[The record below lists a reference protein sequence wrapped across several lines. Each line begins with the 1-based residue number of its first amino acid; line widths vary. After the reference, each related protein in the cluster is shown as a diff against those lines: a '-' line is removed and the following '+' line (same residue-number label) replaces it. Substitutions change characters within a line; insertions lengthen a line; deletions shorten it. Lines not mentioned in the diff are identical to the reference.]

1 MKKLI
6 TFFCAGLITIGLS
19 AQTDQG
25 SMMIGVNSNLSYQST
40 TIEDGDAVSTMN
52 VGGTFGYF
60 LMENIAGVAS
70 FGYSKTG
77 EADAVTSFGIGARYY
92 MNNMYGGLMYSVP
105 GEDMSDIT
113 INVGY
118 LHMLTDN
125 ISLEPSL
132 GYTMHTMGDLSG
144 STIGLNVGFGLYF

>member
-1 MKKLI
+1 
-6 TFFCAGLITIGLS
+6 
-19 AQTDQG
+19 
-25 SMMIGVNSNLSYQST
+25 
-40 TIEDGDAVSTMN
+40 
-52 VGGTFGYF
+52 
-60 LMENIAGVAS
+60 
-70 FGYSKTG
+70 
-77 EADAVTSFGIGARYY
+77 